1 MFEVCTEMSKK
12 TDRKGLNSNLKRLS
26 EIAEWFDRQ
35 EEVDVEEGLEK
46 VKEAAKLIKQSKER
60 LREIENE
67 FEEIKREIDEEIGIE
82 EAAEEEVGDEAD
94 EVET

>member
-1 MFEVCTEMSKK
+1 MSKK
-12 TDRKGLNSNLKRLS
+12 TDKKGLNKNIKRLS
-26 EIAEWFDRQ
+26 EIAEWFDAR

-46 VKEAAKLIKQSKER
+46 VKEAAELIKLSKER

-67 FEEIKREIDEEIGIE
+67 FEEIKREIDEEIDFE
-82 EAAEEEVGDEAD
+82 EGVEETEGE

>member
-1 MFEVCTEMSKK
+1 MSKK
-12 TDRKGLNSNLKRLS
+12 ADKKGLNKNLKRLS
-26 EIAEWFDRQ
+26 EIAEWFDTQ

-46 VKEAAKLIKQSKER
+46 VKEAAELIKLSKDR

-67 FEEIKREIDEEIGIE
+67 FEAIKREIDEEIGFE
-82 EAAEEEVGDEAD
+82 ETAEEEVSEGED

>member
-1 MFEVCTEMSKK
+1 MSKK
-12 TDRKGLNSNLKRLS
+12 TDKKGLNKNLKRLA
-26 EIAEWFDRQ
+26 EIAEWFDTQ

-46 VKEAAKLIKQSKER
+46 VKEAAALIKLSKER

-67 FEEIKREIDEEIGIE
+67 FEEIKREIDEEIGFE
-82 EAAEEEVGDEAD
+82 ETVEEEVSEEED